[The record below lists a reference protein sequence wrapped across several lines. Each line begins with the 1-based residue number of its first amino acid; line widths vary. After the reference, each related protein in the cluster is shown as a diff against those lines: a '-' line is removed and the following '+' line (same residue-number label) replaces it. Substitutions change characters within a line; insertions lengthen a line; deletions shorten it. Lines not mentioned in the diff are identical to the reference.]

1 MSNVTEIRLIE
12 DDSEADQHTH
22 VLQEYLEQLL
32 VSLDPG
38 ERADILSNIQR
49 EAFLLQNYWDGKDG
63 S

>member
-1 MSNVTEIRLIE
+1 MSNITELRLIE

-38 ERADILSNIQR
+38 ERAGILSNIQR

>member
-1 MSNVTEIRLIE
+1 MSNITELRLIE
-12 DDSEADQHTH
+12 DDFEADQHTR
-22 VLQEYLEQLL
+22 VLQAYLEQLL

-38 ERADILSNIQR
+38 ERAGILSNIQR